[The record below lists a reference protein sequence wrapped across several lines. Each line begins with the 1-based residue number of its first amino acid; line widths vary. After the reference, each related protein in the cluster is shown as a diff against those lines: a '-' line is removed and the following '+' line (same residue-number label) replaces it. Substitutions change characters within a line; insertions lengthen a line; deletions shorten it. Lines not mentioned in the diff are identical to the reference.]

1 MYAGTLINPIR
12 YGKINEEEK
21 YAMQFLDKVTPM
33 IPLRTLAALFIIY
46 SIGGWIYETAYSSIR
61 RRRFCNRGFGIG
73 PWCPIYGI
81 GGTIATALIP
91 NTLPLH
97 LQFIE
102 SAFIMTALE
111 YMSSVSMERMFGARW
126 WDYTDKPL
134 NIDGRVCLYGFLA
147 FGFMCTVVVS
157 FLSPSLTLLI
167 DALPRDI
174 VSAASSCIISL
185 MAIDLLKSATALTN
199 LSGKMSDAAI
209 AETMERIGET
219 TDDRETMD
227 ENVEELEKRLEAR
240 KRSRLSTV
248 PPELYEYISSMGD
261 AARRNA
267 QKATEAIDSATET
280 LKQAT
285 AATGEQ
291 ARMTIAEAAER
302 MKAIKEDRRAEVE
315 ARKAERE
322 EKHERRMQSIIG
334 KLNIRERRIV
344 REFPKIHMTEAGS
357 ESVLDEL
364 RKRIGNG
371 RKEK

>member
-1 MYAGTLINPIR
+1 MYTGTLISPIR
-12 YGKINEEEK
+12 HGKRNEEETH
-21 YAMQFLDKVTPM
+21 AMQFLDNVTPM
-33 IPLRTLAALFIIY
+33 IPLRTLAVLFIIY
-46 SIGGWIYETAYSSIR
+46 SIGGWIYETVYSSIR

-91 NTLPLH
+91 NTLPPH
-97 LQFIE
+97 LQFID

-111 YMSSVSMERMFGARW
+111 YMSSVAMERMFGARW

-147 FGFMCTVVVS
+147 FGLMCTVIVS
-157 FLSPSLTLLI
+157 FLSPFLIPLI

-174 VSAASSCIISL
+174 VSTASSCIISL

-219 TDDRETMD
+219 SDDRETTD
-227 ENVEELEKRLEAR
+227 ENVEELEKRLETR
-240 KRSRLSTV
+240 KRARLSTV

-261 AARRNA
+261 AARRNV
-267 QKATEAIDSATET
+267 QKATEAIDSTTET

-291 ARMTIAEAAER
+291 TRMTIAEATEK
-302 MKAIKEDRRAEVE
+302 MKTIKEDRRAEVE

-322 EKHERRMQSIIG
+322 EKHEKRMQSIIG
-334 KLNIRERRIV
+334 KLNIREKRIV

>member
-1 MYAGTLINPIR
+1 
-12 YGKINEEEK
+12 
-21 YAMQFLDKVTPM
+21 MQLFLDKVTPM
-33 IPLRTLAALFIIY
+33 IPLRTLTALFIIY

-111 YMSSVSMERMFGARW
+111 YMSSVAMERMFGARW

-157 FLSPSLTLLI
+157 FLSPSLIPLI
-167 DALPRDI
+167 DSLPRDI
-174 VSAASSCIISL
+174 VSTASSCIISL

-219 TDDRETMD
+219 SDDRETMN
-227 ENVEELEKRLEAR
+227 EHVEELGKRLEAR
-240 KRSRLSTV
+240 KRARLSTV

-291 ARMTIAEAAER
+291 TRMTIAEAAER
-302 MKAIKEDRRAEVE
+302 MKAIKEDRMAEIE
-315 ARKAERE
+315 ARKVERE

-371 RKEK
+371 RKEQ